1 MPKEKIMS
9 YRKLKEDEVF
19 LEKEHVLFQLRWQ
32 IKRLQ
37 EIIVERGTLHFTRSD
52 IMDIEDSKNDLE
64 IIFETLK
71 RK

>member
-1 MPKEKIMS
+1 MP
-9 YRKLKEDEVF
+9 YRKLQEDEVF

-37 EIIVERGTLHFTRSD
+37 EIIVERGTSHFTRSD
-52 IMDIEDSKNDLE
+52 IMDIEDARNDLE
-64 IIFETLK
+64 IVFETLE

>member
-1 MPKEKIMS
+1 MP
-9 YRKLKEDEVF
+9 YRKLQEDEVF

-37 EIIVERGTLHFTRSD
+37 ELIVERGTLHFTRSD
-52 IMDIEDSKNDLE
+52 IMDIEDARNDLD
-64 IIFETLK
+64 IVFETLK

>member
-1 MPKEKIMS
+1 MPH
-9 YRKLKEDEVF
+9 RKLQEDEVF

-37 EIIVERGTLHFTRSD
+37 ELVVERGTLHFTRSD
-52 IMDIEDSKNDLE
+52 IMEIEDARNDLD
-64 IIFETLK
+64 ITFETLK

>member
-1 MPKEKIMS
+1 MP
-9 YRKLKEDEVF
+9 YRKLQEDEVF

-37 EIIVERGTLHFTRSD
+37 ELIVERGTMHFTRSD
-52 IMDIEDSKNDLE
+52 IMDIEDARNDLD
-64 IIFETLK
+64 IVFETLK

>member
-1 MPKEKIMS
+1 MS